1 MYSLNL
7 KNQAVKECVNGA
19 SVKETA
25 AKYKVHHCTIQNWVK
40 EYRTQ
45 IEAMNITTGSI
56 PNNPDSSMIEEIKKE
71 PRNVDHNMKL
81 KSININIDGKDVV
94 IYKHDINKLVE
105 IFSQFDE

>member
-45 IEAMNITTGSI
+45 FEAMSLATGSA
-56 PNNPDSSMIEEIKKE
+56 PSSSDNSTVRVKEESK
-71 PRNVDHNMKL
+71 NTDHNMKL